1 LTNQLKVQSNAN
13 STLFET
19 NFNEN
24 QLPYKSIRNHIMLDL
39 SEDQDR
45 TSVFKCPNNITFS
58 PESVHPDGSW
68 NTKVFYNLNYF
79 IYVYY
84 AHELKN

>member
-1 LTNQLKVQSNAN
+1 
-13 STLFET
+13 
-19 NFNEN
+19 
-24 QLPYKSIRNHIMLDL
+24 MLDL